1 MKFVN
6 SSAPGGDG
14 RVGVSNPI
22 GGGEEYDEKQLLESM
37 QD

>member
-6 SSAPGGDG
+6 SSVPGDG

-22 GGGEEYDEKQLLESM
+22 GGEIDEKQLLENM
-37 QD
+37 D